1 MNDLT
6 RIVAAMD
13 LAARLHTGQTRKGP
27 RQEPYLNHVVEVAHM
42 LAEATD
48 GQDPV
53 LIIGGLLHDGLE
65 DGPESPE
72 ERAVLERQIESDFGA
87 EALSLIREVTD
98 PESANEAERWQN
110 QIDSA
115 PHKSDRGKLLKIAD
129 KTSNLREIVRDPL
142 PHWDRAHRLAYCEWG
157 RDVVAGCRGLNE
169 TLENW
174 FDKIFEEAVQKYGTE
189 SC

>member
-1 MNDLT
+1 
-6 RIVAAMD
+6 
-13 LAARLHTGQTRKGP
+13 
-27 RQEPYLNHVVEVAHM
+27 
-42 LAEATD
+42 
-48 GQDPV
+48 
-53 LIIGGLLHDGLE
+53 
-65 DGPESPE
+65 
-72 ERAVLERQIESDFGA
+72 VLERQIESDFGA

-142 PHWDRAHRLAYCEWG
+142 PHWDRAHRLAYCEWA